1 MSLSKNFYPL
11 FPGLDV
17 LSVEAFTV
25 GSAQAGDD
33 GHGGEDAPIN
43 LGLDKNYWLF
53 SFTSKFRCCCWYL
66 VFLLAVVHAELCEEA
81 RMK

>member
-17 LSVEAFTV
+17 LSVEALTV

-43 LGLDKNYWLF
+43 LGLEKHY
-53 SFTSKFRCCCWYL
+53 C
-66 VFLLAVVHAELCEEA
+66 AV
-81 RMK
+81 